1 MDVKKLIEA
10 KQRGVPIE
18 RILHAVRQD
27 REDVSRLPEDQLDF
41 LESAIVDMQEG
52 VSNLQTA
59 LNADDLS
66 KVKEVVPQLQ
76 ELLTMV
82 LDSCDGDER

>member
-10 KQRGVPIE
+10 TREGISID

-41 LESAIVDMQEG
+41 LESAIVDMYEG
-52 VSNLQTA
+52 VTNLKCA
-59 LNADDLS
+59 VDEDDLAR
-66 KVKEVVPQLQ
+66 VKEVIPQLQ

-82 LDSCDGDER
+82 LDSCDEQS